1 MLRKLGVVEYIQRAA
16 SSDISRHAFIVIIMF
31 RRALVTVAAL
41 TLGSRP
47 LVPGLYNRDVTPT
60 ATRADK

>member
-1 MLRKLGVVEYIQRAA
+1 MLRKLGLVEYIQRAA
-16 SSDISRHAFIVIIMF
+16 SSDISRHAFIVIILF
-31 RRALVTVAAL
+31 RRPRHGRGSN
-41 TLGSRP
+41 LGSRP

>member
-1 MLRKLGVVEYIQRAA
+1 MLIKLGVVEYIQSA
-16 SSDISRHAFIVIIMF
+16 SSSDFSRHAFIVIMYMSAPPGVLAS
-31 RRALVTVAAL
+31 R
-41 TLGSRP
+41 SRP

>member
-1 MLRKLGVVEYIQRAA
+1 MLIKLGVVEYIQSA
-16 SSDISRHAFIVIIMF
+16 SSSDFSRHAFIVIIHV
-31 RRALVTVAAL
+31 RPSRLRLASR
-41 TLGSRP
+41 SRP